1 MKAVRGGGKRIA
13 RAFRGSSA
21 SSSGCIECVQ
31 LRQEN
36 RALRGQNERL
46 QEENARLRQQVQ
58 EAQRS
63 AKRQAAPF
71 SKGLPKS
78 DPKWPGRKRGKGYGR
93 RARRPVP
100 ALVNETYSVPL
111 PACCPHCSGPVTFKK
126 TVDQYQ
132 EEIPKVKTVTRR
144 FRIALGRC
152 DSCHRAVRGRHPL
165 QTSDAVGA
173 AGVTVGPTA
182 LALAA
187 SLNKGFGVSFGK
199 VRGVLKTAFSL
210 SISRGGLSQALDRV
224 ADALKPTH
232 NTLIESVRTSP
243 VVGADET
250 GWKVGG
256 RLRWLWAFTTPQV
269 TVYRIMDG
277 RGYDEACQVLG
288 AGFNGTLLRDGW
300 APYRSFQEATH
311 QTCIGGHIMRRCKEL
326 LLTAQRGAARLPHA
340 ILHLLRRALAL
351 RDHWVEHPPT
361 PHGRAVHAG
370 LVVARMDRLLSWN
383 PTDPENRKLLKHLRK
398 EHDALFTFLYDPSVP
413 ASNWWGEQA
422 IRPAVVTRKVWGGN
436 RTPHGAVTQ
445 AILASFLRT
454 CDQQAVPSGPLIEL
468 VLRSPGLLVAPLP
481 SFISAP

>member
-1 MKAVRGGGKRIA
+1 MKALRGVGKRIA
-13 RAFRGSSA
+13 QAFRGSS
-21 SSSGCIECVQ
+21 SPSGCVGCVQ

-36 RALRGQNERL
+36 QALR
-46 QEENARLRQQVQ
+46 EEIVRLRQQVQ

-71 SKGLPKS
+71 SKGLPKKH
-78 DPKWPGRKRGKGYGR
+78 PKRPGRKGGKGYGSK
-93 RARRPVP
+93 ARRLVP
-100 ALVNETYSVPL
+100 DHVNETYSVPL
-111 PACCPHCSGPVTFKK
+111 PSCCPHCSGTVTFNK

-132 EEIPKVKTVTRR
+132 EEIPKARTVLRR
-144 FRIALGRC
+144 FRIDLGQC
-152 DSCHRAVRGRHPL
+152 DTCHRAVRGRHPL
-165 QTSDAVGA
+165 QTSHAVGA

-199 VRGVLKTAFSL
+199 VRGVLRTAFSL
-210 SISRGGLSQALDRV
+210 SISRGGLSQALDRL

-232 NTLIESVRTSP
+232 EALVEYVRSAP

-256 RLRWLWAFTTPQV
+256 RLQWLWAFTTPQV

-300 APYRSFQEATH
+300 APYRSFQQATH
-311 QTCIGGHIMRRCKEL
+311 QTCIGGHIMRRCRQL

-340 ILHLLRRALAL
+340 ILHVLRRALAL
-351 RDHWVEHPPT
+351 RDHWVEHLPT
-361 PHGRAVHAG
+361 ARGRAIHAG

-436 RTPHGAVTQ
+436 RTPHGAITQ
-445 AILASFLRT
+445 ATLASFLRS
-454 CDQQAVPSGPLIEL
+454 CDQQGVPSGPLFEL
-468 VLRSPGLLVAPLP
+468 VLCSPTLLVAPLP
-481 SFISAP
+481 SFVSAP